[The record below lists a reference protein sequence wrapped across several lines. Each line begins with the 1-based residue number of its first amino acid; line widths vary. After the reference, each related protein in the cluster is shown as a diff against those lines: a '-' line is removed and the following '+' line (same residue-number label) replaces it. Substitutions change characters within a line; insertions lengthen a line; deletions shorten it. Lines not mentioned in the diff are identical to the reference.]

1 MKEARAIVFGL
12 GFLVAAG
19 AAHADLTASS
29 PGLDE
34 QLLLASDGHLQ
45 PTESFGRSSPSLDSL
60 GMDLWPSAAS
70 VNGFDTGYDGGNAP
84 TVRDLP
90 AVPGSAQLFLSAM
103 LSVGAWHM
111 VRSAKHFH
119 LADIPEWYHPGG
131 PAQVGHVVPFDLD
144 FSALPVCFFEQPV
157 AERPALARHLREFI
171 SRMLS
176 QQYFLTNADPRAPPV
191 LS

>member
-19 AAHADLTASS
+19 AARGDLTASS
-29 PGLDE
+29 PGLDG
-34 QLLLASDGHLQ
+34 QLLLASDGQLQ
-45 PTESFGRSSPSLDSL
+45 PAESCGRSSPSVDSL
-60 GMDLWPSAAS
+60 GLDLWPSAGSLAA
-70 VNGFDTGYDGGNAP
+70 FDAGYDGGNAP
-84 TVRDLP
+84 TIRDLP

-131 PAQVGHVVPFDLD
+131 PAQVGHAVPFDLD
-144 FSALPVCFFEQPV
+144 FSALLVCRFDEPTDVRLLSYSV
-157 AERPALARHLREFI
+157 APDESVRGASQCTLLTSAPRGPPA
-171 SRMLS
+171 
-176 QQYFLTNADPRAPPV
+176 
-191 LS
+191 

>member
-1 MKEARAIVFGL
+1 MKVAKAILCGL
-12 GFLVAAG
+12 VFLVAAG
-19 AAHADLTASS
+19 TARGDLTASS
-29 PGLDE
+29 PAFDG
-34 QLLLASDGHLQ
+34 QLLLASDGQLQ
-45 PTESFGRSSPSLDSL
+45 PAESSGRSSPSLDSL
-60 GMDLWPSAAS
+60 GMDLWPSAGS
-70 VNGFDTGYDGGNAP
+70 VAAFDTGYDGETAA

-103 LSVGAWHM
+103 LSVGAWHF

-131 PAQVGHVVPFDLD
+131 PTQVGHVVPFDLD

-157 AERPALARHLREFI
+157 AERPALGRHLRESI